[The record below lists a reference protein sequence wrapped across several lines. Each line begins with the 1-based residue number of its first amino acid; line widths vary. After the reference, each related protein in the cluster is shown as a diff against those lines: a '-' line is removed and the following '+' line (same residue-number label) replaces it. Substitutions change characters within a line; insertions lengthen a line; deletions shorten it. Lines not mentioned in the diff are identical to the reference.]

1 MISFYKSRNGVVEQ
15 VEGLEKGCWVN
26 VLEPTADDRQWLLDD
41 LGVVPEFIKS
51 ALDDEETSHVDVDED
66 SGQALVIVDCPFAE
80 DESEAVDASVRQHD
94 THPLTF
100 IFLQEQ
106 ECLVTL
112 SLRPNDILAAFA
124 EGKHKDVHTG
134 RRTQF
139 LLKVLLRIVQ
149 RYVACLRSINR
160 QIREYESTLR
170 RTMQNSEL
178 MKMLGLEKSL
188 VYFSTSLQGLEAT
201 GARVRHGRTIPL
213 YDDDRDLIDDVRI
226 EIAQASEMCS
236 IYTSILEGVM
246 DTFSNVISNNLN
258 HTMKT
263 LTVITLILAIPT
275 IIFSFYGMN
284 VEGLPLIQWAWLP
297 VVVAAVLCAVAT
309 LILHFGKVLK

>member
-26 VLEPTADDRQWLLDD
+26 VLEPTSEDRQWLLDT
-41 LGVVPEFIKS
+41 LGIVPEFIKD

-66 SGQALVIVDCPFAE
+66 TGQTLVIVDCPFPE
-80 DESEAVDASVRQHD
+80 DENEAVDSSVKQYD
-94 THPLTF
+94 THPLAF
-100 IFLQEQ
+100 IFLQEKD
-106 ECLVTL
+106 CLVTL
-112 SLRPNDILAAFA
+112 SLRPNDILDDFA
-124 EGKHKDVHTG
+124 EGKHRDVHTG
-134 RRTQF
+134 RYTQF

-149 RYVACLRSINR
+149 RYVSCLRSINR

-188 VYFSTSLQGLEAT
+188 VYFSTSLQGLEDT
-201 GARVRHGRTIPL
+201 GARVRHGRAIPL

-246 DTFSNVISNNLN
+246 DTFSSVISNNLN

-263 LTVITLILAIPT
+263 LTIITLILSIPT

-284 VEGLPLIQWAWLP
+284 VEGLPLVQWAWVP
-297 VVVAAVLCAVAT
+297 VAVAAVLCAVAT
-309 LILHFGKVLK
+309 LILHFGKFLK